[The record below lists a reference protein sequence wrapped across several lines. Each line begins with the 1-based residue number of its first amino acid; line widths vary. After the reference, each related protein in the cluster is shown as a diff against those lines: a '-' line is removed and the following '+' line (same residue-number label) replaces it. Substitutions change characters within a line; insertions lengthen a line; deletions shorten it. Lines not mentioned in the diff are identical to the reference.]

1 MLKKVQAF
9 IYKYKLC
16 GKVTVI
22 QKGDRKKTR
31 VNFYINIMVT
41 EDDVV
46 QGRINNEFRNFLFL
60 LTKSQ
65 RYGTTACSIEYIQ
78 TEKVQFTNVN
88 I

>member
-1 MLKKVQAF
+1 
-9 IYKYKLC
+9 
-16 GKVTVI
+16 
-22 QKGDRKKTR
+22 
-31 VNFYINIMVT
+31 MVT

-78 TEKVQFTNVN
+78 IEKVQFTNVN